1 MTDQE
6 ILAAIDRGDDAV
18 LTYLYKTVLPKVKNY
33 ILRNS
38 GTVDDAR
45 DVFQDSVLIF
55 YKYVKLGKYNSG
67 NDIDGF
73 IFSVSR
79 NLWINIVKRRKRI
92 VQLTDDQVS
101 DTAGGNLSDEVISKE
116 REHFIMELFDALG
129 ESCKQILIYSI
140 YDKLSMKEIKE
151 KMGFTSEN
159 VAKTKN
165 YKCKQRLAEMVKENS
180 SLKDYLKA

>member
-6 ILAAIDRGDDAV
+6 ILAAIDRGDDTV
-18 LTYLYKTVLPKVKNY
+18 LNYLYKAVLPKVKNY

-38 GTVDDAR
+38 GTVEDAR
-45 DVFQDSVLIF
+45 DVFQDAVLSF
-55 YKYVKLGKYNSG
+55 YKYVKLEKYNRS

-73 IFSVSR
+73 IFSVAR
-79 NLWINIVKRRKRI
+79 NLWINIAKRKQR
-92 VQLTDDQVS
+92 VVELMDDQRMEA
-101 DTAGGNLSDEVISKE
+101 TGGNLSEEVLTQE
-116 REHFIMELFDALG
+116 REQFIHELFEALG
-129 ESCKQILIYSI
+129 ESCKKVLLYSI

-165 YKCKQRLAEMVKENS
+165 YKCKQRLAAMVKDNS
-180 SLKDYLKA
+180 FLKDYLKA